1 MTKMSDVN
9 FRRCHCTKNKG
20 VCRRRVENGVR
31 DSVESVTRALRL
43 RLKEHVCSKRCQ
55 NISGLGPCGYDR
67 DKVDSMSVTQLQQLK
82 KIHHVKW
89 EFIPGCIDTS
99 DLLYHPKEKKRR
111 RSADG
116 RTQNIKYQLC
126 FRPLGIDREVASVF
140 CNSETYCDCRKDALK
155 NLVKTVQ
162 FYMGFI
168 RGSGQPPSRSA
179 QYRFWPTSDQIK
191 QWKALLEGFGKPPE
205 WYANVW
211 ARTWCRPLRRLVPG
225 ETEAAR
231 LEQLSEYIRAFFN
244 EKPVDD
250 FVHELPRETKPV
262 ATDMGVLFL
271 DNERDRESLAAL
283 LKRPYGMYYKRVCL
297 LVPTT

>member
-55 NISGLGPCGYDR
+55 NISGLGRCGYDR
-67 DKVDSMSVTQLQQLK
+67 DKVDGMSVTQLQQLK

-126 FRPLGIDREVASVF
+126 FRPLGMTAKSLQCLQFRNILRLPERCVKKFGQDCAILYGLYSWFWSTTLEVSTVSVLADVRP
-140 CNSETYCDCRKDALK
+140 N
-155 NLVKTVQ
+155 
-162 FYMGFI
+162 
-168 RGSGQPPSRSA
+168 
-179 QYRFWPTSDQIK
+179 
-191 QWKALLEGFGKPPE
+191 KAMEGPIGGL
-205 WYANVW
+205 W
-211 ARTWCRPLRRLVPG
+211 
-225 ETEAAR
+225 
-231 LEQLSEYIRAFFN
+231 
-244 EKPVDD
+244 
-250 FVHELPRETKPV
+250 
-262 ATDMGVLFL
+262 
-271 DNERDRESLAAL
+271 
-283 LKRPYGMYYKRVCL
+283 
-297 LVPTT
+297 